1 MERLVR
7 HTIKL
12 ECGKCGKNKVTLRDN
27 YDPPAA
33 VRVRIT
39 CPECNS
45 GDFDETMHF
54 DAEGKHLHPGTGL
67 TF

>member
-1 MERLVR
+1 MR

-12 ECGKCGKNKVTLRDN
+12 ECGKCGESKITLRAKT
-27 YDPPAA
+27 DPPDA
-33 VRVRIT
+33 VRVQIT

-54 DAEGKHLHPGTGL
+54 DASGAHLHPGTGMP
-67 TF
+67 F